1 MPRYAAFLRG
11 VTPMNAKMSRL
22 KQAFEAAG
30 FTDVKTVISSG
41 NVVFGARSAS
51 VAAIEKKAE
60 VAIAK
65 HLGQSFMT
73 IVLPISQLK
82 EMLAAD
88 PYKGLRVQGAAKRV
102 VTFVRARPTATLE
115 LPIERDG
122 ASILRV
128 DGGTVFSA
136 YLPSANGPVFMTLL
150 QKTFG
155 KEQTTRTWQTL
166 EKVVKAA

>member
-1 MPRYAAFLRG
+1 MC
-11 VTPMNAKMSRL
+11 
-22 KQAFEAAG
+22 
-30 FTDVKTVISSG
+30 SSD
-41 NVVFGARSAS
+41 
-51 VAAIEKKAE
+51 
-60 VAIAK
+60 
-65 HLGQSFMT
+65 L
-73 IVLPISQLK
+73 ISQLK